1 MQIQLVK
8 KTAIIESGDFNLSAA
23 RYLDKVKIS
32 SQFDIVLL
40 SDVITFLPKSKRK
53 SGDGQEN
60 GNYNFFVSSQTKI
73 KKFDTFDYS
82 EESIILGTGGQ
93 ASIHID
99 KEFCTSADTFIF
111 KSKDQSV
118 LTNKFIYHMLRA
130 NINILEQGFRGG
142 GLKHLS
148 KDYVKNINIPLP
160 PLEIQEQIVKEI
172 EVYQQIIDGC
182 RQVVE
187 NYKPVIN
194 IDPSWEKL
202 KLKEISEVIMGQS
215 PKSVYYNDN
224 NQGLPF
230 YQGKTHFGDRYLK
243 KHSTYTSKITKES
256 NQGDIVMSVRAPVGS
271 VNLTPFEICI
281 GRGLCAIRPK
291 NIDDLI
297 YIYYYLQQD
306 DVIKGDMG
314 ATYESINREKI
325 NETEISYPKNRFELA
340 KKLEQEREVI
350 EGNKELIKIYEDK
363 INARINK
370 VWSDN

>member
-1 MQIQLVK
+1 MMQIQLVK

-194 IDPSWEKL
+194 ICL
-202 KLKEISEVIMGQS
+202 L
-215 PKSVYYNDN
+215 
-224 NQGLPF
+224 
-230 YQGKTHFGDRYLK
+230 
-243 KHSTYTSKITKES
+243 YTSPS
-256 NQGDIVMSVRAPVGS
+256 PRD
-271 VNLTPFEICI
+271 
-281 GRGLCAIRPK
+281 
-291 NIDDLI
+291 
-297 YIYYYLQQD
+297 
-306 DVIKGDMG
+306 
-314 ATYESINREKI
+314 
-325 NETEISYPKNRFELA
+325 
-340 KKLEQEREVI
+340 
-350 EGNKELIKIYEDK
+350 
-363 INARINK
+363 
-370 VWSDN
+370 

>member
-1 MQIQLVK
+1 
-8 KTAIIESGDFNLSAA
+8 
-23 RYLDKVKIS
+23 
-32 SQFDIVLL
+32 
-40 SDVITFLPKSKRK
+40 
-53 SGDGQEN
+53 
-60 GNYNFFVSSQTKI
+60 
-73 KKFDTFDYS
+73 
-82 EESIILGTGGQ
+82 
-93 ASIHID
+93 
-99 KEFCTSADTFIF
+99 
-111 KSKDQSV
+111 
-118 LTNKFIYHMLRA
+118 MLRA

-281 GRGLCAIRPK
+281 GRVLGAIRPK
-291 NIDDLI
+291 IIDDLI
-297 YIYYYLQQD
+297 YSYYY
-306 DVIKGDMG
+306 
-314 ATYESINREKI
+314 
-325 NETEISYPKNRFELA
+325 
-340 KKLEQEREVI
+340 
-350 EGNKELIKIYEDK
+350 
-363 INARINK
+363 
-370 VWSDN
+370 